1 MSLSLDPK
9 VWGPHYWFFLHTIAM
24 TYPNHPN
31 AITKKKYYE
40 FIQTLP
46 LFIPVE
52 QMSSDFVKLLNTY
65 PVQPYLDN
73 RESFIRWVWFIH
85 NKINK
90 KLEKEPITLSEF
102 SIKYYNEYKTVG
114 EKYADYYR
122 YKEKI
127 IFFSILLAI
136 VVSIYYLY
144 DK

>member
-31 AITKKKYYE
+31 AVTKKKYYE

-46 LFIPVE
+46 LFIPLE
-52 QMSSDFVKLLNTY
+52 QMSSDFEKLLNNY

-90 KLEKEPITLSEF
+90 KIEKEPISLSDF
-102 SIKYYNEYKTVG
+102 SIKYYNEYKSTG

-122 YKEKI
+122 YKEKV
-127 IFFSILLAI
+127 IFFSILLSIGA
-136 VVSIYYLY
+136 SIYYLY

>member
-31 AITKKKYYE
+31 AVTKKKYYE

-52 QMSSDFVKLLNTY
+52 QMSSDFVKLLNNY

-90 KLEKEPITLSEF
+90 KLEKQPITLSEF
-102 SIKYYNEYKTVG
+102 SINYYNEYKTAG
-114 EKYADYYR
+114 EKYADYYKYR
-122 YKEKI
+122 EKI
-127 IFFSILLAI
+127 IFSTVVLAI

>member
-31 AITKKKYYE
+31 AVTKKKYYE

-46 LFIPVE
+46 LFIPLE
-52 QMSSDFVKLLNTY
+52 QMSSDFEKLLNNY
-65 PVQPYLDN
+65 PVQPYQDN

-90 KLEKEPITLSEF
+90 KIEKEPISLSDF
-102 SIKYYNEYKTVG
+102 SIKYYNEYKSTG

-122 YKEKI
+122 YKEKV
-127 IFFSILLAI
+127 IFFSILLSIGA
-136 VVSIYYLY
+136 SIYYLY